1 MLKRFFPAMF
11 LVSQLLLVPPV
22 DAQNKKAPKAPK
34 QRNLKAGWTMFG
46 PDQDVAMGQE
56 AIKEIESQ
64 ITLTNDPTLN
74 NYINAIGNRLVA
86 SIPNPPFKFQ
96 FKVINDPEINAFAV
110 PGGFIYM
117 NSGIVKNADNEGQVA
132 AVMGHEIGHVILRHS
147 ANQMSKSML
156 AQGLLMGAQVV
167 GQMKGGWA
175 GMAGQLGAPLGAQLL
190 MMKFSRNHEKDADAY
205 GARLMANAGWNP
217 IESARFFE
225 KLEALTKGKNAG
237 GVAGWMSSHPP
248 PDNRAKLLE
257 EEILAFPGK
266 KDFNYATG
274 DWERARAAANALT
287 PVPRKAQAAQQQ
299 QQGPA
304 PQSQTVQ
311 GFSAYRAQSFE
322 VSYPSNW
329 KVAANP
335 EADGAL
341 LAPQEGVTQNGGIG
355 FGVLIAVEP
364 YKNRQP
370 TLESE
375 TQALIQNLQKQ
386 QQMQV
391 TQQPQKRSIDGQPAY
406 LTMMSSQSP
415 LQGGGRELDMLVT
428 VARPNGL
435 WYMVL
440 ICPESAWGQQQGT
453 FEKVVGSVR
462 FAR

>member
-1 MLKRFFPAMF
+1 MLKRFVPAMF
-11 LVSQLLLVPPV
+11 LASQLLLVMPV
-22 DAQNKKAPKAPK
+22 DAQKAAKPPK
-34 QRNLKAGWTMFG
+34 QRNLKPGWTMFG
-46 PDQDVAMGQE
+46 PDQDVAMGAE
-56 AIKEIESQ
+56 AVKEIEQQ

-74 NYINAIGNRLVA
+74 KYINDIGNRLVA
-86 SIPNPPFKFQ
+86 AIPNPPFKFQ
-96 FKVINDPEINAFAV
+96 FKVVNDPEINAFAV

-132 AVMGHEIGHVILRHS
+132 AVMGHEIGHVMLRHS
-147 ANQMSKSML
+147 ANQMSKAML
-156 AQGLLMGAQVV
+156 AQGLLMGAQVF

-175 GMAGQLGAPLGAQLL
+175 GLAGQLGAPLGAQLV
-190 MMKFSRNHEKDADAY
+190 MMKFSRDHEKDADAY
-205 GARLMANAGWNP
+205 GARLMASAGWNP
-217 IESARFFE
+217 IEAARFFE

-266 KDFNYATG
+266 KEFAYSTG
-274 DWERARAAANALT
+274 DFSR
-287 PVPRKAQAAQQQ
+287 AQQVSNSLAPAPKKQVQAQ

-311 GFSAYRAQSFE
+311 GFSAYRAKTFE
-322 VSYPSNW
+322 VSYPSAW

-335 EADGAL
+335 EAEGAL

-355 FGVLIAVEP
+355 FGVLIGVSP
-364 YKNRQP
+364 FTGRQP
-370 TLESE
+370 SLDSE
-375 TQALIQNLQKQ
+375 TQTLIQNLQKE

-391 TQQPQKRSIDGQPAY
+391 NGQPQKRQVDGQPAY

-428 VARPNGL
+428 VLRPNGL
-435 WYMVL
+435 WHMIL
-440 ICPESAWGQQQGT
+440 ICPESAWNQQGPT